1 MLYFPSHCCLPCFA
15 IPKRDWDGAWKW
27 YWWSLWSSADVMP
40 VVQNFYW
47 NLSRSAWM
55 CGAKKTKTNV
65 RCASLKQATV
75 SLEWAFMLCVKVKL
89 VCTST
94 DSRHK
99 THPSLIRCL
108 WVSASSMLV
117 FYMECFH
124 QDIPICESVL
134 GTLGTAGVRQ
144 HIRGKIWWKC
154 GNWGVQAEAQGCVD
168 ASCAMCPWSDI
179 LIK

>member
-1 MLYFPSHCCLPCFA
+1 MKMILVVSLEFSRCHACGPEFLVELKQKCLNVWGQKNP
-15 IPKRDWDGAWKW
+15 
-27 YWWSLWSSADVMP
+27 
-40 VVQNFYW
+40 
-47 NLSRSAWM
+47 
-55 CGAKKTKTNV
+55 KTNV
-65 RCASLKQATV
+65 RLRIHVHVVCESQA
-75 SLEWAFMLCVKVKL
+75 CVHL
-89 VCTST
+89 DRHC
-94 DSRHK
+94 RHK

-108 WVSASSMLV
+108 WVSASSMLA